1 MDGKLVEL
9 LVLTFGAAL
18 WFVLCERYIFRRP
31 ITAADADTA
40 LLLVLYAIFLA
51 IGFWYE
57 LSH

>member
-9 LVLTFGAAL
+9 LVLTLGTAL

-31 ITAADADTA
+31 ITAADADMA
-40 LLLVLYAIFLA
+40 FGLVLYAIFLA